1 MRVINAAI
9 FVALFMLVS
18 ELSGELHAYLDPGS
32 GSMLI
37 QVILG
42 VIVGGLALVRL
53 YWQRLMALVWRRRK
67 VENSSFAE

>member
-1 MRVINAAI
+1 MRFVNVAI
-9 FVALFMLVS
+9 FVGLFMLIS
-18 ELSGELHAYLDPGS
+18 DLSGELHAYLDPGS

-53 YWQRLMALVWRRRK
+53 YWQRLTAFVLRRRK

>member
-1 MRVINAAI
+1 MRVINVAI
-9 FVALFMLVS
+9 FVGLFMLIS
-18 ELSGELHAYLDPGS
+18 DLSGELHAYLDPGS

-53 YWQRLMALVWRRRK
+53 YWQRLTAFVLRRRK